1 MVTLV
6 IIGYATIIGV
16 AIIAAIETA
25 RLEKGKPSILLSLPP
40 KNTRDKGKRPL

>member
-16 AIIAAIETA
+16 VIIAAIETK
-25 RLEKGKPSILLSLPP
+25 RMEKGQPAIILSKKDDKSG
-40 KNTRDKGKRPL
+40 KNHSR